1 MTKKETIIVLFSI
14 TLCWSSSYIF
24 IKDLSSVFSAY
35 AYLTLTSGFAGLGLA
50 FTFRHLIRKLDKK
63 TVLYGSVLALLIA
76 GNIIF
81 EKMALDSLPAS
92 AVSAIASMNIVIVPL
107 ILICRRRFPSRNNIA
122 GIAII
127 LLGLAIS
134 GHLHVQGGK
143 LTGILYV
150 LLSCLMMS
158 LYTVF
163 AANYT
168 KEADPLLLTTLQLCV
183 TAVIGLILWAVTDP
197 GSIVAINW
205 SLETFSYIVIIA
217 FFSKAYAYVMLM
229 YSEKYCDAITVT
241 VIAATEPV
249 VTLALALLIPGAS
262 GNKEL
267 FSASS
272 LLGAVMITIGAV
284 VAGTDFL
291 SARKDR
297 ADVTNGT
304 PANAISESTG
314 TYNEAPPAAAFTQP
328 ADRRLLLRVFLALMI
343 GFAVLGVS
351 INVMEYAEGYTEI
364 RPENFI
370 PVTAGIL
377 FGPVAALAC
386 GIGNVLQDSPFD
398 FGNTVILGFFAN
410 LLAAYLPYKLWRT
423 ATGNILNT
431 HSAKRLLI
439 FIWAALLSS
448 LATGAFLSYGLEIFF
463 GYWYEMIGSGIFYN
477 NFLFSLMFG
486 LPSFIVLTSDGSHI
500 GKLAATYHP
509 RCGLKALEGLQHCAL
524 KLYALET
531 ILLSLVMLGFRY
543 GIHWQSGIPG
553 RVLWLVAFA
562 VMVLCCFIPIP
573 LT

>member
-1 MTKKETIIVLFSI
+1 M
-14 TLCWSSSYIF
+14 
-24 IKDLSSVFSAY
+24 
-35 AYLTLTSGFAGLGLA
+35 
-50 FTFRHLIRKLDKK
+50 
-63 TVLYGSVLALLIA
+63 
-76 GNIIF
+76 
-81 EKMALDSLPAS
+81 
-92 AVSAIASMNIVIVPL
+92 IVPL
-107 ILICRRRFPSRNNIA
+107 ILICRRHFPSRNNIA

-127 LLGLAIS
+127 LLGLAVS
-134 GHLHVQGGK
+134 GHLRVQGGK

-168 KEADPLLLTTLQLCV
+168 KERDPLLLTTLQLCE
-183 TAVIGLILWAVTDP
+183 TAVIGLILWAVTDT

-297 ADVTNGT
+297 AGVANGM
-304 PANAISESTG
+304 PADAVSEISG
-314 TYNEAPPAAAFTQP
+314 TYHEASPAAAFTRP

-343 GFAVLGVS
+343 GFALLGVS

-364 RPENFI
+364 RPEK
-370 PVTAGIL
+370 
-377 FGPVAALAC
+377 
-386 GIGNVLQDSPFD
+386 DSPFD
-398 FGNTVILGFFAN
+398 FGNTVFLGFFAN

-423 ATGNILNT
+423 ASGNILNT
-431 HSAKRLLI
+431 HSAKRLLL

-448 LATGAFLSYGLEIFF
+448 LATGTFLSYGLEIFF

-500 GKLAATYHP
+500 GKLAAAYHP
-509 RCGLKALEGLQHCAL
+509 RCGLRALEGLQHCAL

-531 ILLSLVMLGFRY
+531 VLLSLIMLGFRY
-543 GIHWQSGIPG
+543 EIHWSGIPG
-553 RVLWLVAFA
+553 RVLWLAAFA

-573 LT
+573 SSEGILNKKKA